1 MKEALLAFLRVPER
15 PDPPPGSEGTL
26 TVFRASRRF
35 LALSAIQ
42 WGIKQASALFGI
54 VLSLILLGGRVPFV
68 SFGGLEAVMERTD
81 QVRVGPLSVEGSV
94 GDLVGLIELFAI
106 AGYAVQFVFSAALLK
121 LGWEMRW
128 YMVSDQS
135 IRIREGLLKLHERTM
150 TIANIQNMAVR
161 QGPIQKLFGLSDLE
175 VRTAGGG
182 SGGEGSSQGKESDQ
196 LHVGRFRGLE
206 NAEELRDR
214 IRAALSRHRDAG
226 LGDPDED
233 AEEHPDEETSEP
245 GATTPASRAPVVVP
259 ARDDVLAAAR
269 ALLEEARRLRASAEG
284 ATG

>member
-1 MKEALLAFLRVPER
+1 MKEALLAFLRVAER

-26 TVFRASRRF
+26 STFRASPRF
-35 LALSAIQ
+35 LALSAIE
-42 WGIKQASALFGI
+42 WGLKQAGALFGI
-54 VLSLILLGGRVPFV
+54 VLSLTLIGGGLPFV
-68 SFGGLEAVMERTD
+68 SFGGLESALEQDGR
-81 QVRVGPLSVEGSV
+81 VRLGPLSVEGNL
-94 GDLVGLIELFAI
+94 GDVVTLVELFAI
-106 AGYAVQFVFSAALLK
+106 GAFAVQFMFGAALLK

-135 IRIREGLLKLHERTM
+135 IRIREGLLRLNERTM

-182 SGGEGSSQGKESDQ
+182 SGSEGSSQGKGHAD
-196 LHVGRFRGLE
+196 LHVGRFRGLD

-214 IRAALSRHRDAG
+214 IRAALARHRDAG

-233 AEEHPDEETSEP
+233 GDHPEDEPAADAASDA
-245 GATTPASRAPVVVP
+245 GAVE
-259 ARDDVLAAAR
+259 AAL
-269 ALLEEARRLRASAEG
+269 ALLEEARSLRAVVEAG
-284 ATG
+284 AAAAGTS

>member
-1 MKEALLAFLRVPER
+1 VKEALLAFLRVPER

-26 TVFRASRRF
+26 TVFRASNRF
-35 LALSAIQ
+35 LALSLVQ
-42 WGIKQASALFGI
+42 WGIKQVSALVGI
-54 VLSLILLGGRVPFV
+54 VISLVLLGGGLPFV
-68 SFGGLEAVMERTD
+68 SFGGLESVLEQSDR
-81 QVRVGPLSVEGSV
+81 VRVGPLSVEGSL

-106 AGYAVQFVFSAALLK
+106 AAFSVQLVFSLALLK

-161 QGPIQKLFGLSDLE
+161 QGPIQKLFGLADLE

-182 SGGEGSSQGKESDQ
+182 SGGEAANAGKETDQ
-196 LHVGRFRGLE
+196 LHVGRFRGLD
-206 NAEELRDR
+206 NAEEVRDR
-214 IRAALSRHRDAG
+214 IRAALARHRDAG

-233 AEEHPDEETSEP
+233 HHDDEHDRGEVAAEPREG
-245 GATTPASRAPVVVP
+245 GA
-259 ARDDVLAAAR
+259 LAAAQ
-269 ALLEEARRLRASAEG
+269 ALLAEARRLRTAAE
-284 ATG
+284 AAAAEAVA